1 MVTWGFLHLTIQASP
16 RSIAEIAD
24 SRTYLVENPESYS
37 VVDCDGQTAVIHK
50 ATVFMYYQLG
60 WWKFELRKG
69 EVYGCTDS
77 DASNYCDSATSD
89 DGSCQYSGC
98 TDSSACNYDAQA
110 NVDDGSCV
118 WTNCADLD
126 NSEILTP
133 SFTGFF
139 GGFTVD
145 GNTYEF
151 PSSASTWGGVANENF
166 DIYPLMFDDG
176 DDYITFN
183 ASVPSGED
191 VQLKF
196 RFEYNP
202 YPDTDPAFDTD
213 AVTVSGGDMA
223 TYQIGIPDQGTNT
236 YSSFLMYLVE
246 RDVPVEIT
254 DIRLVMNAVSGCT
267 DGEACNFNA
276 DATLDDGFCEFVQ
289 EWACDCEGNVLDG
302 CGVCGGDNGACSLLK
317 YSSALGKLHQ
327 FKMPLEWAP
336 APATCHGGLTM
347 HQR

>member
-1 MVTWGFLHLTIQASP
+1 MTRGVENMSPKTPGANNSATWAFDPADSELTINYGYLGLLAP
-16 RSIAEIAD
+16 PLCRRVLEVLAEIAD

-50 ATVFMYYQLG
+50 ATVFMYFRKLG

-151 PSSASTWGGVANENF
+151 PSSAETWGVANET
-166 DIYPLMFDDG
+166 L
-176 DDYITFN
+176 TF
-183 ASVPSGED
+183 
-191 VQLKF
+191 
-196 RFEYNP
+196 
-202 YPDTDPAFDTD
+202 T
-213 AVTVSGGDMA
+213 
-223 TYQIGIPDQGTNT
+223 
-236 YSSFLMYLVE
+236 
-246 RDVPVEIT
+246 
-254 DIRLVMNAVSGCT
+254 
-267 DGEACNFNA
+267 
-276 DATLDDGFCEFVQ
+276 
-289 EWACDCEGNVLDG
+289 
-302 CGVCGGDNGACSLLK
+302 
-317 YSSALGKLHQ
+317 H
-327 FKMPLEWAP
+327 
-336 APATCHGGLTM
+336 
-347 HQR
+347 